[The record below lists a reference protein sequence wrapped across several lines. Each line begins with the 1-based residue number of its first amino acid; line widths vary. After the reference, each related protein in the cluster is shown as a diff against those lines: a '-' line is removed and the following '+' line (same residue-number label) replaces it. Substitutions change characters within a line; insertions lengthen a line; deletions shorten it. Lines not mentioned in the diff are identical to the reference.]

1 MASSQSIE
9 SRLTRRAEACI
20 NRLLAV
26 QELARTVRNSICD
39 ELKHFI
45 DTPIAAL
52 RTFHSDVSCLTQESD
67 EKSVARTEILF
78 DLIEEEINK
87 AHESAKRLAPDEE
100 PQCCWCWRC
109 WRSAKRS
116 RHVSGTLAIFQC

>member
-9 SRLTRRAEACI
+9 SRLIGRAEACI
-20 NRLLAV
+20 SRLLAV
-26 QELARTVRNSICD
+26 QELARTVRNSNCD

-45 DTPIAAL
+45 DSTIADL

-67 EKSVARTEILF
+67 EKRVARTEILF
-78 DLIEEEINK
+78 DFIEEEINN
-87 AHESAKRLAPDEE
+87 AHESAKRLASDEE
-100 PQCCWCWRC
+100 PQCWWC

-116 RHVSGTLAIFQC
+116 RHVSGTLAMFQC